1 MIDKT
6 LLSEILDTEL
16 LDQRDVF
23 EPDVL
28 GNIYFLPINGTE
40 NGGIISIYKIK
51 DLCKEKARDKGYY
64 IYSGPK
70 NEKLWAAW
78 CSPSGSGFDSI
89 FSVTDSEEY
98 AVINIFKRIIQGD
111 R

>member
-16 LDQRDVF
+16 LDQRDTF

-28 GNIYFLPINGTE
+28 NTIHFVYINGTKGFLSLSE
-40 NGGIISIYKIK
+40 IK
-51 DLCKEKARDKGYY
+51 DLCKVKARDTGYY

-70 NEKLWAAW
+70 NEKLWTAW
-78 CSPSGSGFDSI
+78 CSPSGSGFDNI

-111 R
+111 K